1 MNRTLQQV
9 LVNLSHGWSF
19 FVWGFALLCV
29 IAGIF
34 AQRYLNRSRASGD
47 VVKLRRAKT
56 AYALAISCFVVSI
69 VALGLSIAHV
79 GCSYTHSEEIKCR
92 SNLKQ
97 LALAIQL
104 YAQDYDERMPPAK
117 RWAELISPKYAS
129 PDSLKC
135 PSATTPFSF
144 GMNAAV
150 AGASWSELA
159 NEDYTKIPV
168 LFEADAPVLSF
179 SGGMK
184 DVAKF
189 RHTGRSNITFMDGH
203 DKIYPYTLLDTLAW
217 KPKIESPAQKSKP

>member
-29 IAGIF
+29 IAGIS

-56 AYALAISCFVVSI
+56 AYALAASCFVVSI
-69 VALGLSIAHV
+69 VAVGLSILHV
-79 GCSYTHSEEIKCR
+79 GCSYKLQDEHKCR

-97 LALAIQL
+97 LALAIHL

-117 RWAELISPKYAS
+117 RWAELTSPKYVSA
-129 PDSLKC
+129 DSLKC

-189 RHTGRSNITFMDGH
+189 RHAGRSNITFMDGH

-217 KPKIESPAQKSKP
+217 KPKIELPVQKSKL